1 MARMDTATLQGAGP
15 INPVALITGAA
26 SGIGLAIAQRL
37 SPLATGGLL
46 LIDIDERGLVAAADS
61 LPEPPERVSTL
72 AIDVADEAQWR
83 SAQDFIASHYG
94 RLDWAVANAGM
105 AHSAPIADMDF
116 ADWRRVMSVNLD
128 GAFLTLRTAMQL
140 MRGNEDGG
148 AIVVIASA
156 SGLRAEPGVAAYG
169 ASKAGLLHLMRVAA
183 REGAPEL
190 IRVNA
195 IAPGGVE
202 TPMWRQVEEFQR
214 LVRETGSEHAAF
226 DRIAADATPM
236 RRFARSED
244 IARLTEMLL
253 METAPMTGATI
264 TVDGGY
270 TL

>member
-1 MARMDTATLQGAGP
+1 MDTATLQGTGP

-46 LIDIDERGLVAAADS
+46 LVDIDERGLTAAADT

-72 AIDVADEAQWR
+72 AFDVADERQWQN
-83 SAQDFIASHYG
+83 AHAFIASHYG

-105 AHSAPIADMDF
+105 AHAAAIADMEF

-140 MRGNEDGG
+140 MRSNESGG
-148 AIVVIASA
+148 SIVVMASA
-156 SGLRAEPGVAAYG
+156 SGLRAEPGVGAYG

-183 REGAPEL
+183 REGAAHGV
-190 IRVNA
+190 RVNA

-202 TPMWRQVEEFQR
+202 TPMWRHVEMFQR

-226 DRIAADATPM
+226 DRIAADATPLG
-236 RRFARSED
+236 RFARSED
-244 IARLTEMLL
+244 IARFTEMLL
-253 METAPMTGATI
+253 METAPVTGATL